1 MNYSLPGIFRIS
13 LDFFCTICY
22 NCSAV
27 NYTVLIK
34 DERTLF
40 K

>member
-1 MNYSLPGIFRIS
+1 MNYSLLAIFRIS
-13 LDFFCTICY
+13 LDFFCAICY
-22 NCSAV
+22 NCRAV